1 MEITNE
7 TGFHK
12 DCIVEV
18 LQGGKLKLNGGSI
31 YNATVIV
38 RAGGE
43 GLLENEGKI
52 TGRSDNTLV
61 LEQGSVFEMVSGQ
74 IE

>member
-1 MEITNE
+1 MKRI
-7 TGFHK
+7 FVFLL
-12 DCIVEV
+12 CCFAVAM
-18 LQGGKLKLNGGSI
+18 SSS
-31 YNATVIV
+31 
-38 RAGGE
+38 AGGE

-61 LEQGSVFEMVSGQ
+61 LEQGSVFETVSGQ

>member
-1 MEITNE
+1 LI
-7 TGFHK
+7 
-12 DCIVEV
+12 
-18 LQGGKLKLNGGSI
+18 LNGGSI

-38 RAGGE
+38 RTGGE

-52 TGRSDNTLV
+52 IGRSDNTIV
-61 LEQGSVFEMVSGQ
+61 SEQGSVFEMVSGQ